1 MFALGLPKST
11 APGPPFFP
19 QHREWRHAGRELL
32 PAGQGLPCSGM
43 RTDPQN
49 YSGRKEAKSPYHGCD
64 TCISVRCVI
73 SMEESKIE
81 LYMWKRK

>member
-1 MFALGLPKST
+1 MLVLGLPKSS
-11 APGPPFFP
+11 ALGPSFLP

-43 RTDPQN
+43 RTNPQN
-49 YSGRKEAKSPYHGCD
+49 HAGRMETKFPNHD
-64 TCISVRCVI
+64 ISVRCVI

-81 LYMWKRK
+81 CYMWLS